1 MELNRSRF
9 LTGAAAA
16 LSLAAA
22 RPSRTL
28 AGPADPD
35 HAAVG
40 TAATALANLRAGNAR
55 FACGHMAHP
64 PYQVPYGGGQAP
76 FVSLV
81 TCADSRV
88 GPEVVFDHGLDQLFV
103 CRVAGNIATAEI
115 TGSVEYAVD
124 HFHTPLV
131 VVLGH
136 TGCGACEAT
145 VNSLDT
151 GELPP
156 ASIASVVTA
165 ILPAARNVGK
175 PPDPAVR
182 LARVIAENARLA
194 AANLQMSPVIK
205 GAARVI
211 YGVHDLASGW
221 VAFHGE
227 PAHGACPA
235 RKGG

>member
-1 MELNRSRF
+1 MELDRSRF

-16 LSLAAA
+16 LSLTAA
-22 RPSRTL
+22 RPSRIL

-40 TAATALANLRAGNAR
+40 TAATALAKLRAGNER
-55 FACGHMAHP
+55 FACGPMTHP

-76 FVSLV
+76 FASLIV
-81 TCADSRV
+81 CADSRV

-115 TGSVEYAVD
+115 VGSIEYAVD

-136 TGCGACEAT
+136 TSCGACEAT
-145 VNSLDT
+145 VKALDA
-151 GELPP
+151 GVLPP

-165 ILPAARNVGK
+165 ILPAARNVPK
-175 PPDPAVR
+175 TTDPTAR
-182 LARVIAENARLA
+182 LARVIAENARLN

-205 GAARVI
+205 GAAVVI

-221 VAFHGE
+221 VAFRGE

-235 RKGG
+235 RKAG